1 MRSVS
6 AEALPAKGPRR
17 PRVKLSLQP
26 GPKGTWLIFLTR
38 PVGNACQPFLGTGLF
53 SLMFPA
59 QQALDSFPSGSL
71 LGRIVEHFSSQ
82 CIVYHCLF
90 PWGALYLARW
100 PSTILYTPQG
110 VWGRGVGSLD
120 SWQKKTQ
127 KSILSITVLLCTINA
142 DPHRQ
147 QGTPHCSLQYP
158 RSIWVFPHHLTS
170 CSYECPCPLLMMPAT
185 AGCWPHWASHWPS
198 AQLWGNGSFPPVC
211 KPCGARGSWTQ
222 EGGWA
227 SGHERTF
234 ENVWRC

>member
-71 LGRIVEHFSSQ
+71 LGRIVEHFLSQ

-100 PSTILYTPQG
+100 PSTILYTQQG

-120 SWQKKTQ
+120 SWPKKKKNPKIHIKYHSTAVHNQ
-127 KSILSITVLLCTINA
+127 RWSSQTAGNA
-142 DPHRQ
+142 
-147 QGTPHCSLQYP
+147 
-158 RSIWVFPHHLTS
+158 
-170 CSYECPCPLLMMPAT
+170 PLLP
-185 AGCWPHWASHWPS
+185 
-198 AQLWGNGSFPPVC
+198 LVPPVNLGVSSPPYFLLLRMPLPSSHDAC
-211 KPCGARGSWTQ
+211 YSWMLTPL
-222 EGGWA
+222 GI
-227 SGHERTF
+227 SLTF
-234 ENVWRC
+234 STTMGKWQFSSSV